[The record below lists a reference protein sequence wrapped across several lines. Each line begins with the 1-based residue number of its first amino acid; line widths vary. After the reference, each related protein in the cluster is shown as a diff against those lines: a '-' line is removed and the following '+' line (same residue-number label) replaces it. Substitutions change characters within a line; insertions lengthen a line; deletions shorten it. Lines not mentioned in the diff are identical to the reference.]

1 MASVVLTNCKVVAG
15 SDISAYVQGIVLNY
29 EAEAVKETRMG
40 NTTEVNKGGVKKWGG
55 TIQFKQ
61 DYADNLVDE
70 IVFALIGTTGTFQAR
85 PDATAAISTSNPEYN
100 GTALFT
106 GYAPIS
112 GQHGELSKSALTFV
126 SAGDLDRDVTP

>member
-1 MASVVLTNCKVVAG
+1 MASLVLTNCKVVVGG
-15 SDISAYVQGIVLNY
+15 SDISAYVLGITLNY

-70 IVFALIGTTGTFQAR
+70 IVFALIGTTGTFSGV
-85 PDATAAISTSNPEYN
+85 PVNDTVTTSNPNYN
-100 GTALFT
+100 GTCLFE

-112 GQHGELSKSALTFV
+112 GNHGELAKSALKFS
-126 SAGDLDRDVTP
+126 SAGDLSRSVA